1 MVQLEVFDVVSRR
14 HETKDGNEVTQTVI
28 LLREQDGSRFLPVWV
43 GEPEATSIALALE
56 GFQSPRPMTYHF
68 TAALLE
74 AAKAT
79 VQSVTISKL
88 VKDTFYATVSIQRGS
103 TVEHIDARPSDAIN
117 LALRTDAPLF
127 AEEQV
132 LKKAGQRV
140 RVTTDERSGSAALVE
155 RFQEQ
160 VEGAHTAVSEEEVA
174 RAEAAWRELGL
185 EFLTD

>member
-1 MVQLEVFDVVSRR
+1 MVQLEVFDVVSKR
-14 HETKDGNEVTQTVI
+14 HEAKDGSEVTQTVI

-88 VKDTFYATVSIQRGS
+88 VKDTFYATVSIRRGR
-103 TVEHIDARPSDAIN
+103 TLEQVDARPSDAIN
-117 LALRTDAPLF
+117 LALRTSAPLF

-132 LKKAGQRV
+132 LQKGGQRV
-140 RVTTDERSGSAALVE
+140 RVTTNERSGSAALLE

-160 VEGAHTAVSEEEVA
+160 AQSAHAAVSEEEIA
-174 RAEAAWRELGL
+174 RAQAAWRELGL
-185 EFLTD
+185 EFLSE